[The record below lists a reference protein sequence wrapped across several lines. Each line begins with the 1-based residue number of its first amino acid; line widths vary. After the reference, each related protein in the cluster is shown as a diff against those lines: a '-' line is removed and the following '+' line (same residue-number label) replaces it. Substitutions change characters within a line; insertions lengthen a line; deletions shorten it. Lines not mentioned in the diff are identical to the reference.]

1 MRSKP
6 TYLFAALLAAAAIAG
21 CASTQTAGRQ
31 IDDAEITASVKAKLA
46 ADPEVKA
53 HEIDVD
59 TLDGEVRLSGIVDD
73 AATRREAEKLAR
85 GTDGV
90 RRVKNELKVGGDLS
104 TGEVITDATITAK
117 VKSVLIAD
125 AVVKARDIDVDTIDG
140 VVTLTGIVESQSE
153 KQQAET
159 LARGCE
165 GVRAVRNQI
174 EVRS

>member
-1 MRSKP
+1 MRSKAP
-6 TYLFAALLAAAAIAG
+6 HLLFAPLVAATIVG
-21 CASTQTAGRQ
+21 CASTQTAARQ
-31 IDDAEITASVKAKLA
+31 IDDAGITASVKAKLA

-73 AATRREAEKLAR
+73 SATRAEAEKLAR
-85 GTDGV
+85 STDGV
-90 RRVKNELKVGGDLS
+90 RRVKNELEVGRDLS
-104 TGEVITDATITAK
+104 TGEEVTDATITAK
-117 VKSVLIAD
+117 VKAALIGD
-125 AVVKARDIDVDTIDG
+125 SVVKARDIDVDTIDG
-140 VVTLTGIVESQSE
+140 VVTLTGIVQTDSE
-153 KQQAET
+153 KRQAET

>member
-1 MRSKP
+1 MRSV
-6 TYLFAALLAAAAIAG
+6 ALAATLAAGLIAAG
-21 CASTQTAGRQ
+21 CASNQTAGRQ

-125 AVVKARDIDVDTIDG
+125 AVVKARDIDVDTLDG

>member
-1 MRSKP
+1 MRYV
-6 TYLFAALLAAAAIAG
+6 TLTAALVAGLIASG

-46 ADPEVKA
+46 ADPEVKS

-73 AATRREAEKLAR
+73 SATRAEAEKLAR

-90 RRVKNELKVGGDLS
+90 RRVKNELKVGSDLS
-104 TGEVITDATITAK
+104 TGEEITDATITAK
-117 VKSVLIAD
+117 VKAALISD
-125 AVVKARDIDVDTIDG
+125 TVVKARDIDVDTIDG
-140 VVTLTGIVESQSE
+140 VVTLTGIVETASE
-153 KQQAET
+153 KSQAET

-165 GVRAVRNQI
+165 GVRAVRNQL

>member
-1 MRSKP
+1 MRSM
-6 TYLFAALLAAAAIAG
+6 TLAATLVAGLIASG

-31 IDDAEITASVKAKLA
+31 IDDAEITASVKSKLA

-59 TLDGEVRLSGIVDD
+59 TLDGVVRLSGIVDD
-73 AATRREAEKLAR
+73 SATRAEAEKLAR

-104 TGEVITDATITAK
+104 TGEEITDATITAK
-117 VKSVLIAD
+117 VKAALISD
-125 AVVKARDIDVDTIDG
+125 TVVKARDIDVDTIDG
-140 VVTLTGIVESQSE
+140 VVTLTGIVETASE
-153 KQQAET
+153 KRQAET

-165 GVRAVRNQI
+165 GVRAVRNQL

>member
-1 MRSKP
+1 MRFLP
-6 TYLFAALLAAAAIAG
+6 VAVALAAGLIVAG
-21 CASTQTAGRQ
+21 CSSTRTAGRQ
-31 IDDAEITASVKAKLA
+31 IDDAQITASVKAKLA

-73 AATRREAEKLAR
+73 SAARAEAEKLAR
-85 GTDGV
+85 STSGV
-90 RRVKNELKVGGDLS
+90 RRVKNELEVGGDRS
-104 TGEVITDATITAK
+104 TGQEITDATITAK
-117 VKSVLIAD
+117 VKAALIGD
-125 AVVKARDIDVDTIDG
+125 SVVKARDIDVDTIDG
-140 VVTLTGIVESQSE
+140 VVTLTGIVASDSE
-153 KQQAET
+153 KRQAET

>member
-1 MRSKP
+1 MRSV
-6 TYLFAALLAAAAIAG
+6 TLTATLIAGLIAAG

-31 IDDAEITASVKAKLA
+31 VDDAEITASVKSKLA

-59 TLDGEVRLSGIVDD
+59 TIDGEVRLSGIVDD
-73 AATRREAEKLAR
+73 AATRAEAGELAR

-90 RRVKNELKVGGDLS
+90 RSVKNELKVGSDLS
-104 TGEVITDATITAK
+104 TGEEITDATITAK
-117 VKSVLIAD
+117 VKAALISD
-125 AVVKARDIDVDTIDG
+125 TVVKARDIDVDTIDG
-140 VVTLTGIVESQSE
+140 VVTLTGIVETDSE
-153 KQQAET
+153 KRQAET

-165 GVRAVRNQI
+165 GVRAVRNQL